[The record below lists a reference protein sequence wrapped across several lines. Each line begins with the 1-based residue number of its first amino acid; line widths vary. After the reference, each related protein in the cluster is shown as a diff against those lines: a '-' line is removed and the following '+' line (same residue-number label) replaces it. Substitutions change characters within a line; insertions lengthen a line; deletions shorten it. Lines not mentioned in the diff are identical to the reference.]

1 MTKIDIFRDK
11 EGNIVRF
18 VCNGHTDYAESGSD
32 IVCASVSSVAYAT
45 LNGIEKV
52 LHIDF
57 GYEQGDGYLFFVLP
71 DDIDDINRKHINILL
86 EAMFLFFEELRI
98 QYPDNIQ
105 ISELEV

>member
-1 MTKIDIFRDK
+1 MIKAEFFTKK
-11 EGNIVRF
+11 GNIVKF
-18 VCNGHTDYAESGSD
+18 VLDGHAGYSDGDD

-45 LNGIEKV
+45 LNGSEKV

-71 DDIDDINRKHINILL
+71 EDIDDINREHINILL
-86 EAMFLFFEELRI
+86 ESMFLFFEELRI